1 CASAP
6 ASVELLGLQ
15 VADLTAAERS
25 RLGLE
30 AGEGVRI
37 ASVTGAAARSTQP
50 PLSPGLIIAR
60 VGRTKVGS
68 VAELNRALSSYKK
81 GDVVMLL
88 VTDGKATSYVA
99 LKAGG

>member
-1 CASAP
+1 
-6 ASVELLGLQ
+6 
-15 VADLTAAERS
+15 
-25 RLGLE
+25 
-30 AGEGVRI
+30 
-37 ASVTGAAARSTQP
+37 QP

-88 VTDGKATSYVA
+88 VTDGKTTSYVA